1 MRLAREVSHTNHYA
15 WIGVDASGGR
25 EVGGSMI
32 ARLALLLVG
41 LTILAG
47 CVGEI
52 LYTGGSQNYCQ
63 RTTSESSAYNDCVA
77 REIEHADRR
86 RSRSYS
92 P

>member
-1 MRLAREVSHTNHYA
+1 
-15 WIGVDASGGR
+15 
-25 EVGGSMI
+25 MI

-47 CVGEI
+47 CVGGNI
-52 LYTGGSQNYCQ
+52 YTGGSQNYCQ
-63 RTTSESSAYNDCVA
+63 QTNSDTSAYNGCVA
-77 REIEHADRR
+77 REMEHADRR

>member
-1 MRLAREVSHTNHYA
+1 
-15 WIGVDASGGR
+15 
-25 EVGGSMI
+25 MI
-32 ARLALLLVG
+32 VRLALLLVG

-86 RSRSYS
+86 RSRSYG